1 MNADAFPS
9 AMLAEWFGRW
19 EVVLMLAVVLILFGA
34 KKLSELGKGLSQGLD
49 ELLKATRDVADEVAN
64 KDRRESGVV
73 YEAITPDSRTAEF
86 TFRTRFENDSSV
98 ILFIA
103 QGFGVGRISFA
114 PGAFGSLVGLLW
126 FVALLAMGNVL
137 LFLTGSIAG
146 VGLSVWLC
154 GKAEKILRQRDP
166 SSVVL
171 DEIVAL
177 PFCFA
182 GWVAMLFFKNG
193 HLPAPEYFFSRE
205 TWLLTLGVFVAFRFF
220 DVLKPWPVRQSQSL
234 PGGWGVTMDDLLAA
248 AYVNVAV
255 LLFYGGD
262 MLFAH

>member
-1 MNADAFPS
+1 MNGDAFPIAVLGFS
-9 AMLAEWFGRW
+9 GSEL
-19 EVVLMLAVVLILFGA
+19 VLMLAIVLILFGSKIIPGLA
-34 KKLSELGKGLSQGLD
+34 KGLGQGLD
-49 ELLKATRDVADEVAN
+49 EFFKATRDVAD
-64 KDRRESGVV
+64 KDQRESGVV

-86 TFRTRFENDSSV
+86 TFRTRDENDFSV
-98 ILFIA
+98 VLFIA
-103 QGFGVGRISFA
+103 QGFGVGRIPFA
-114 PGAFGSLVGLLW
+114 PGTFGSLVGVLW
-126 FVALLAMGNVL
+126 FMALLAMGNVL
-137 LFLTGSIAG
+137 FFLAGSIAG

-166 SSVVL
+166 GSVVL

-182 GWVAMLFFKNG
+182 GWVAMEFFKNG
-193 HLPAPEYFFSRE
+193 HLPAPEYFFSNE

-220 DVLKPWPVRQSQSL
+220 DVLKPWPVRQSQSF

-248 AYVNVAV
+248 GYVNIAV

-262 MLFAH
+262 MLLRAR